1 MTTAD
6 FIDAMRASGLT
17 PPQSVTADEF
27 QRFPGVGHERN
38 RADRAGWCK
47 LFADGRAGI
56 FGDWRQGSVQT
67 WIANGAEKQLS
78 KVERQK
84 LRQEIASAQREVA
97 EATHRLHLENADNA
111 RAIWQ
116 SSPPAPG
123 DHPYL
128 VAKGIAPHLTR
139 LDVIDHALIIPVYQP
154 DGQIW
159 SLQFIGERG
168 DKRFMPDGKMKDGH
182 CWLGDAT
189 GDTFLV
195 AEGFSTG
202 ATLHQA
208 TGLPV
213 CVAFNA
219 GNLAGVC
226 RGLRQRHPDA
236 RIIVAG
242 DDDHETV
249 QNVGIEK
256 ATKAAEMVNGVA
268 VFPEFSDRS
277 GQTDFND
284 LYRLDGLDAV
294 QRQITA
300 AITGPLRIR
309 ALPIDELLAMPA
321 GEYRIK
327 HVLPARGI
335 AAIIG
340 QSSAGKTFLTLDAVM
355 AIVQGTAWFGHRIA
369 SCGVI
374 YLAAEGEHGISR
386 RIDAYLR
393 EFRVE
398 RSLPLEIIPSAV
410 NLLNE
415 PQDMKDVLL
424 AIRDAESRIG
434 KASVLVID
442 TLSRCM
448 AGGDEN
454 SATDMTTFI
463 ANLDHLRREID
474 GLVIVV
480 HHLGKDV
487 AKGARGHSS
496 FFAALDA
503 CIAVQRNGHDRSW
516 SVAKSR
522 EDGDGQEFPF
532 SLRSVTLGV
541 DSDGEA
547 ITSCVIDPQP
557 SGSLITQHPKPIGTN
572 QRLVYGVLLDILPT
586 SPHLGKGLSSGME
599 RCVSLDELV
608 EACRTRMP
616 VDAKRIRERTL
627 TAVKAMTVNQVIC
640 FYDNW
645 IWLP

>member
-1 MTTAD
+1 MSVSA
-6 FIDAMRASGLT
+6 FIDAMRASGLIPT
-17 PPQSVTADEF
+17 QSVIAGEF
-27 QRFPGVGHERN
+27 QRFPGIGHERN
-38 RADRAGWCK
+38 RADRSGWCK

-56 FGDWRQGSVQT
+56 FGDWRQGLTQT
-67 WIANGAEKQLS
+67 WIAHETEMRLNKA
-78 KVERQK
+78 ERQK
-84 LRQEIASAQREVA
+84 LRQEIAAAQREAAVA
-97 EATHRLHLENADNA
+97 TQRLHLENAENA
-111 RAIWQ
+111 QAIWQ
-116 SSPPAPG
+116 SSPAAPA

-128 VAKGIAPHLTR
+128 IAKGIAPHLAR

-154 DGQIW
+154 DEQIW
-159 SLQFIGERG
+159 SLQFIDAQGN
-168 DKRFMPDGKMKDGH
+168 KRFMPDGKMKDGF
-182 CWLGDAT
+182 CWLCEPT
-189 GDTFLV
+189 GDTLLV

-208 TGLPV
+208 THLPV

-242 DDDHETV
+242 DDDHESA
-249 QNVGIEK
+249 QNVGIDK
-256 ATKAAEMVNGVA
+256 ATKAAELVNGVA
-268 VFPEFSDRS
+268 VSPEFSDRA
-277 GQTDFND
+277 GRTDFND
-284 LYRLDGLDAV
+284 LYRLDGLNAV

-309 ALPIDELLAMPA
+309 SLPIDELLTMPA

-340 QSSAGKTFLTLDAVM
+340 QSAAGKTFLTLDAM
-355 AIVQGTAWFGHRIA
+355 MSIVRGKEWFGHRIA

-393 EFRVE
+393 ENRT
-398 RSLPLEIIPSAV
+398 RTKLPLEVIPSAV
-410 NLLNE
+410 NLLDQPE
-415 PQDMKDVLL
+415 DIKDVLL

-463 ANLDHLRREID
+463 ANLDRLRRAID
-474 GLVIVV
+474 GLVVVV
-480 HHLGKDV
+480 HHLGKDT

-503 CIAVQRNGHDRSW
+503 CIAVQRTGHDRSW

-522 EDGDGQEFPF
+522 EDSDGQEFPF
-532 SLRSVTLGV
+532 ALRSVTLGI
-541 DSDGEA
+541 DGDGEA
-547 ITSCVIDPQP
+547 ITSCVIDPES
-557 SGSLITQHPKPIGTN
+557 SGSLIAQHPKPIGTN
-572 QRLVYGVLLDILPT
+572 QRLVYGVLLDILPA
-586 SPHLGKGLSSGME
+586 SKHLGKGLASGME
-599 RCVSLDELV
+599 RCVNLDELV
-608 EACRTRMP
+608 DACRTRMP
-616 VDAKRIRERTL
+616 VDAKRIRERAL
-627 TAVKAMTVNQVIC
+627 TAIKAMTVNQVIC

>member
-1 MTTAD
+1 MAIND
-6 FIDAMRASGLT
+6 FIEAMRASGLE
-17 PPQSVTADEF
+17 PPQSVVAGEF
-27 QRFPGVGHERN
+27 RRFPGIGHERN

-56 FGDWRQGSVQT
+56 FGDWRQGLTQT
-67 WIANGAEKQLS
+67 WIVHGAEKQLS
-78 KVERQK
+78 KAERHK
-84 LRQEIASAQREVA
+84 LRQEIAAAQHEAA
-97 EATHRLHLENADNA
+97 EAIQRLHLENAENA
-111 RAIWQ
+111 RVIWQ
-116 SSPPAPG
+116 SSPAAPA

-128 VAKGIAPHLTR
+128 VAKGIAPHLVR
-139 LDVIDHALIIPVYQP
+139 LDVIDRALIVPVYQP

-159 SLQFIGERG
+159 SLQFIDAQGN
-168 DKRFMPDGKMKDGH
+168 KRFMPDGKMKDGH
-182 CWLGDAT
+182 CWLGEPT

-208 TGLPV
+208 THLPS

-226 RGLRQRHPDA
+226 RDLRQRHPDA

-242 DDDHETV
+242 DDDHESA
-249 QNVGIEK
+249 QNIGIDK
-256 ATKAAEMVNGVA
+256 AVKAAELVGGVA
-268 VFPEFSDRS
+268 VFPEFSDNTGR
-277 GQTDFND
+277 TDFND
-284 LYRLDGLDAV
+284 LYRLDGMDAV
-294 QRQITA
+294 QRQISA

-309 ALPIDELLAMPA
+309 ALPIDELLTMPA

-340 QSSAGKTFLTLDAVM
+340 QSAAGKTFLTLDAVM
-355 AIVQGTAWFGHRIA
+355 AIVQGKAWFGHRIA

-393 EFRVE
+393 EFRV
-398 RSLPLEIIPSAV
+398 RQPLPLEIIPSAV
-410 NLLNE
+410 NLLDDA
-415 PQDMKDVLL
+415 QDMKDVML

-454 SATDMTTFI
+454 SATDMTSFI
-463 ANLDHLRREID
+463 ANLDRLRRAID
-474 GLVIVV
+474 GLVVVV
-480 HHLGKDV
+480 HHLGKDA

-503 CIAVQRNGHDRSW
+503 CIAVQRTGHDRSW

-532 SLRSVTLGV
+532 ALRSVTLGI

-557 SGSLITQHPKPIGTN
+557 SGSLIAQHPKPIGTN
-572 QRLVYGVLLDILPT
+572 QRLVYGVLLDILPA
-586 SPHLGKGLSSGME
+586 SKYLGKGLASGME